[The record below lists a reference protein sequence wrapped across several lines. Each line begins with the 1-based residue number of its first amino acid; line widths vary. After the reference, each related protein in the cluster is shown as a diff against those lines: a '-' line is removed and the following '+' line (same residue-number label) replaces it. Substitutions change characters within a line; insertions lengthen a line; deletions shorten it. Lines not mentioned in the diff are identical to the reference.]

1 MKPILSGLGAIV
13 VLLVFSGSLLHAQ
26 MPDGSSPMSTA
37 MLKLFEK
44 NTNFSAKTEVRLLDA
59 SQKETMSANLPMT
72 MLGGKMRTEI
82 DMAQMKSP
90 MMTPQVVAQMK
101 QMGAD
106 KTISIV
112 RPDKQSTFL
121 VYPSLKAYVQMPMS
135 EADKQALTKDPKI
148 EKTALGKETIDG
160 HPCVKT
166 KIVMKDDKGSA
177 QEAIVWSA
185 TDLKDFPVQ
194 IEAKEKDT
202 TVVMKF
208 KDVQFAKPD
217 AKQFETPADYTK
229 YNSLQDL
236 QQLMM
241 QKMMGT
247 LKK

>member
-1 MKPILSGLGAIV
+1 
-13 VLLVFSGSLLHAQ
+13 
-26 MPDGSSPMSTA
+26 

-106 KTISIV
+106 KTISVV
-112 RPDKQSTFL
+112 RPDKQATFL
-121 VYPSLKAYVQMPMS
+121 IYPSLKAYVQMPMS
-135 EADKQALTKDPKI
+135 EADKQALTKEPKM

-160 HPCVKT
+160 HSCVKT
-166 KIVMKDDKGSA
+166 KVVMKDDKGTA
-177 QEAIVWSA
+177 QEATVWSA

-194 IEAKEKDT
+194 IQAKEKDT

-208 KDVQFAKPD
+208 KNVQFAKPD
-217 AKQFETPADYTK
+217 AKQFEMPADYTK